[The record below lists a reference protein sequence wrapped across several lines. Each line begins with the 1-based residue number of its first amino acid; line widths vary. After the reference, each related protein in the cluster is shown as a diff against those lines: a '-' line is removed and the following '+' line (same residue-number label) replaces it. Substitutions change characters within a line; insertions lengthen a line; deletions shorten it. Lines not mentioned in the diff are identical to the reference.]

1 MDDYSYVDFL
11 CEIGIGSAHPGGV
24 DRTKYIFQKELVK
37 KEMKVLDVGCG
48 TGDTAL
54 FLREAFHCKVD
65 TIENHSRMIET
76 IQKKCKEVG
85 TTINVVEGSVEQ
97 MPFSNNTYDYIICES
112 VLAFVDANQALE
124 ECYRVLKDKGILI
137 LNEMS
142 LVQSLNENELNRFKG
157 FYQLQECNTENQW
170 KEKLEQTGFTKI
182 DSLLNSTTIESQP
195 IEISLSPNIDPKLLD
210 MLDEHQRLQQ
220 ELDGKVGSIVL
231 RCQK

>member
-1 MDDYSYVDFL
+1 MERS
-11 CEIGIGSAHPGGV
+11 
-24 DRTKYIFQKELVK
+24 
-37 KEMKVLDVGCG
+37 
-48 TGDTAL
+48 
-54 FLREAFHCKVD
+54 
-65 TIENHSRMIET
+65 
-76 IQKKCKEVG
+76 
-85 TTINVVEGSVEQ
+85 TINVVEGSVEH

-112 VLAFVDANQALE
+112 VLAFVDVNQALE

-182 DSLLNSTTIESQP
+182 DSLFNSTTIESQP